1 MPSGAGRRFIVVGTA
16 QAPEQRRKRNQRP
29 LWFGLFRGRYRSVLV
44 LMTYLISIG
53 NFAHM
58 IAGSMEAFML
68 VVNRDAELWR
78 IVQGFLVP
86 VLIL

>member
-1 MPSGAGRRFIVVGTA
+1 
-16 QAPEQRRKRNQRP
+16 
-29 LWFGLFRGRYRSVLV
+29 
-44 LMTYLISIG
+44 MTYLISIG
-53 NFAHM
+53 NFAHI